1 MQVSCESC
9 GALYESRRFTLL
21 RERRSHYLSS
31 LSARLCGV
39 PRGKRRSRHLRSG
52 NGDGDGAEDLPRGR
66 SNFRKVGIQAWKV
79 KVKIGLVYDFSD
91 YKTLAKYITDGRVTT
106 ADKISHDGKDWIEI
120 GSIPDLAQHFVDVYI
135 KAEHEQSG
143 AGSGPEVS
151 GVSEFDGDEPTD
163 IFGLQQAEAEEAA
176 KKAVSAPRIEPK
188 KEPKKVTHIPA
199 PSKSSSMGV
208 DDELMKM
215 AQNISADMASG
226 NAMGSGPSRFVD
238 PFEQM
243 RRKKRR
249 PAVEVSPEAVAKAG
263 GADSSEGS
271 SSRTKIYLGIL
282 FAVVAVALVVVYTQ
296 MGSSPPPTD
305 AGKNQG
311 QEQAKQAQES
321 ADESLEDP
329 TQTPVIPLSTES
341 SLDAFS
347 NVSSDAFL
355 DESGRAYTVDEV
367 EQRDTIHFMK
377 VPMTE
382 EECPSNWYAI
392 DNGKPVQ
399 KADASCT
406 AQGGA
411 VEPVGLSNEG
421 DPNPPTQEPPPNR
434 GPELS
439 DIEAMILVKAP
450 LAGNEDA
457 AECNTRSSDEAW
469 RVLSTMADSPDV
481 NFLKGLYQTICKN
494 DDDTASRYYSEVGG
508 KAKVRAWNTWA
519 SDFE

>member
-9 GALYESRRFTLL
+9 GARYELDDSRFSGRGARITCPRCQHVFVVY
-21 RERRSHYLSS
+21 REEKEEADISE
-31 LSARLCGV
+31 
-39 PRGKRRSRHLRSG
+39 
-52 NGDGDGAEDLPRGR
+52 AETATATEQKTYHVDDLD
-66 SNFRKVGIQAWKV
+66 FRKVGIQAWKV

-143 AGSGPEVS
+143 AGESEVS
-151 GVSEFDGDEPTD
+151 GVSEFDGEPL
-163 IFGLQQAEAEEAA
+163 IFLAYSRLRLKGGEKSCICSANRAQERAEKSDAY
-176 KKAVSAPRIEPK
+176 SRSIES
-188 KEPKKVTHIPA
+188 
-199 PSKSSSMGV
+199 SKMGV

-226 NAMGSGPSRFVD
+226 MPWVQAHPGLWT
-238 PFEQM
+238 FEQM

-263 GADSSEGS
+263 ALIQEGS

-392 DNGKPVQ
+392 DNGKLRRRPMPLVLR
-399 KADASCT
+399 K
-406 AQGGA
+406 
-411 VEPVGLSNEG
+411 VGRSN
-421 DPNPPTQEPPPNR
+421 P
-434 GPELS
+434 
-439 DIEAMILVKAP
+439 
-450 LAGNEDA
+450 
-457 AECNTRSSDEAW
+457 
-469 RVLSTMADSPDV
+469 
-481 NFLKGLYQTICKN
+481 
-494 DDDTASRYYSEVGG
+494 
-508 KAKVRAWNTWA
+508 
-519 SDFE
+519 